1 VLKHEVFDTH
11 EIYRLPYQRTLRDK
25 LNDFPNNAIA
35 RFLRKLLTFVDLIFN
50 NFFLISIPY
59 ANFYGFTKLLIEK
72 SPNKYKLL
80 IATGRPFQLFFIAHQ
95 LKKRLDIKWLADYR
109 DEWNTFQ
116 YTENLSILQRFIGK
130 LEARSEKKWVQNS
143 EGIIAVSDH
152 WQNSI
157 AKYVNKPGHLVMN
170 GFADDTV
177 GAATPKH
184 DNNKLEIS
192 YIGTLYSIQNIALVV
207 DAIKQII
214 IQYRKLIT
222 IKINFIGIEVMP
234 GQRGRIEELISGY
247 TEYFF
252 IYERMPKQKLNVF
265 YSHSD
270 LLLATGFE
278 GIKGWYPVKLFE
290 YCKTGVPILLCPSDS
305 DVMEKL
311 VTSLNAGYLA
321 NNKDECIAVL
331 TKIIQHKLSGN
342 PLILTTNQNKLFT
355 YSREYQTKILS
366 TILDQ
371 C

>member
-1 VLKHEVFDTH
+1 MFDTH

-72 SPNKYKLL
+72 SPDKYKLL
-80 IATGRPFQLFFIAHQ
+80 IASGRPFQLFFIAHH

-177 GAATPKH
+177 SAATPKH

>member
-1 VLKHEVFDTH
+1 
-11 EIYRLPYQRTLRDK
+11 
-25 LNDFPNNAIA
+25 
-35 RFLRKLLTFVDLIFN
+35 
-50 NFFLISIPY
+50 
-59 ANFYGFTKLLIEK
+59 
-72 SPNKYKLL
+72 
-80 IATGRPFQLFFIAHQ
+80 
-95 LKKRLDIKWLADYR
+95 
-109 DEWNTFQ
+109 
-116 YTENLSILQRFIGK
+116 
-130 LEARSEKKWVQNS
+130 
-143 EGIIAVSDH
+143 
-152 WQNSI
+152 
-157 AKYVNKPGHLVMN
+157 
-170 GFADDTV
+170 
-177 GAATPKH
+177 
-184 DNNKLEIS
+184 
-192 YIGTLYSIQNIALVV
+192 
-207 DAIKQII
+207 
-214 IQYRKLIT
+214 
-222 IKINFIGIEVMP
+222 
-234 GQRGRIEELISGY
+234 
-247 TEYFF
+247 
-252 IYERMPKQKLNVF
+252 MPKQKLNVF